1 MDIKEIAQLAGVSP
15 ATVSKVVN
23 HKDSSISKETRE
35 KVNAIVEKYHYVPY
49 SSIISRQSA
58 KRTLAVILR
67 EPVSYDSMLDGII
80 RTAQREGYT
89 PLVLDS
95 YSNPQAEARNL
106 RTILSSGCAGIIW
119 EPVAES
125 SQRLK
130 TKLARSGVPFLLIGV
145 HGGNGSLVQPY
156 YEIAYQMTNELV
168 SRGHTGIGCL
178 LSKSR
183 RSKEFLAGYRACL
196 ENNSLPYMGDLV
208 FEDVDQRVARAIADG
223 RVTGVVSS
231 HFRDAIRFS
240 QLMSKL
246 HYHIPIDV
254 SLVSLHNEDQD
265 ANDVMWGVQIST
277 YIVRNSDFGVF
288 LCKKLVSQIEGRSDK
303 EIFSPQYELENTATV
318 ASPPIRRA
326 EKVIVVGSLNSDT
339 YMLVPSLPHEGAAV
353 STLATQQYA
362 GGKAANVAAGIAKL
376 GYRTA
381 VLGNVGSDYEA
392 DVLFREF
399 DSWGIESSGVH
410 RVEDAETGKALIFA
424 DSRGNTMISLV
435 AGANALLAPQ
445 DIRARISSFEGT
457 RFCLVQTEIPLD
469 TVVETCKVAHEV
481 GACTVLKPSSC
492 DELPKDLLPLVDYL
506 IPNEHELERICKGN
520 GTVAEKARYLLEQG
534 PKAVIVTLGSSGC
547 FLCTRKGERNYPAFV
562 FPTVDDAGACDAFAS
577 ALVASLLDDDDLDRA
592 IRVASYAAGYSVTRH
607 GVIPSLIDHF
617 ALVSAVEAGAISG
630 SASSEQWKCASGFN
644 GYASS

>member
-1 MDIKEIAQLAGVSP
+1 MHVPRGGRTVDIKDIARLAGVSP

-23 HKDSSISKETRE
+23 HKDASISSETRE

-49 SSIISRQSA
+49 SSIISKQSA

-95 YSNPQAEARNL
+95 YSNSQTEAHNL
-106 RTILSSGCAGIIW
+106 KTILSSGCAGIIW
-119 EPVAES
+119 EPVAET
-125 SQRLK
+125 SQQLK
-130 TKLARSGVPFLLIGV
+130 AKLSKSGIPHLLIGV
-145 HGGNGSLVQPY
+145 NGGDGTLVQPY
-156 YEIAYQMTNELV
+156 YEIAYQMTGELV

-178 LSKSR
+178 LSKTR
-183 RSKEFLAGYRACL
+183 RAKEFLAGYKACL
-196 ENNSLPYMGDLV
+196 EDNGLPYMGDLV

-240 QLMSKL
+240 QLMGKL

-277 YIVRNSDFGVF
+277 YLVRNSDFGVF
-288 LCKKLVSQIEGRSDK
+288 LCKRLVSQIEGGK
-303 EIFSPQYELENTATV
+303 GQVAFSPRYELENTTTV

-326 EKVIVVGSLNSDT
+326 DKVVVVGSLNSDT
-339 YMLVPSLPHEGAAV
+339 YMLVPSLPHVGATV

-362 GGKAANVAAGIAKL
+362 GGKAANTAVGVAKL

-381 VLGNVGSDYEA
+381 VVGNVGSDYEA

-399 DSWGIESSGVH
+399 DGWGIESSGVH

-424 DSRGNTMISLV
+424 DSSGNTMISLV
-435 AGANALLAPQ
+435 AGANALLAPK
-445 DIRARISSFEGT
+445 DIRDRSSLFEGT

-469 TVVETCKVAHEV
+469 TAAEACRVAHEM
-481 GACTVLKPSSC
+481 GAQTVLKPSSC
-492 DELPKDLLPLVDYL
+492 DELPTSLLALVDYL
-506 IPNEHELERICKGN
+506 VPNEHELERICPGD
-520 GTVAEKARYLLEQG
+520 GTIAAKARALLEQG
-534 PKAVIVTLGSSGC
+534 PKAVIVTRGSSGC
-547 FLCTRKGERNYPAFV
+547 FLCTREGERSYPAFA
-562 FPTVDDAGACDAFAS
+562 FPTIDDAGACDAFAS
-577 ALVASLLDDDDLDRA
+577 ALVASLLHADDLDRA

-617 ALVSAVEAGAISG
+617 ALVSALEAGAIGDHAPSD
-630 SASSEQWKCASGFN
+630 
-644 GYASS
+644 